1 MMRRN
6 PNRSRKPYGFTLF
19 EFVIVITIIATLGSV
34 LMTRLQNTAE
44 LAEKVS
50 METTANELR
59 TAMLLEFA
67 SNVIHGTSAKNVGL
81 AQANPMNWLLQKPS
95 NYLGEFRDP
104 PGNAEQT
111 GNWYY
116 DTGDHLLVYL
126 VRHGSEFQPDSAGLK
141 RVRYRVKL
149 VYDET
154 EPKAIVGLLLAPVE
168 SYKWLDQP

>member
-1 MMRRN
+1 MSPP
-6 PNRSRKPYGFTLF
+6 PNAARKPCGFTLF
-19 EFVIVITIIATLGSV
+19 EFVIVITIIATLGAL

-44 LAEKVS
+44 LAEKAS
-50 METTANELR
+50 METTANEIR

-67 SNVIHGTSAKNVGL
+67 SNVIHGTTAKNAGL
-81 AQANPMNWLLQKPS
+81 VQANPMDWLVQKPS

-104 PGNAEQT
+104 PANSEQT

-126 VRHGSEFQPDSAGLK
+126 VRHGDSFRPDSAGLK
-141 RVRYRVKL
+141 RVRFRVKL

-154 EPKAIVGLLLAPVE
+154 EPKAIVGMVLIPVE
-168 SYKWLDQP
+168 PYKWLDQT